1 MLPVAGQNFISKVSH
16 FSYYQPAKVS
26 QLKTRNSQ
34 PKISYLAPMQF
45 KEIVGQQAVKQRLLN
60 TVKENRVS
68 HAQLFLGPEGSGSLA
83 LAVAYAQYL
92 SCEDKQADDSC
103 GVCSSCRKYE
113 KYVHPDLH
121 FSYPFFASDKNDTA
135 LSFIEQWRE
144 ALLAHP
150 YLSLDTWRGY
160 LEAENK
166 QANINIAE
174 CHQIIKKLSLKPF
187 ESAYKILILWL
198 PEYLDKEGNTLL
210 KIIEE
215 PQPNTVF
222 LLVAQNQ
229 DQILNTILSRTQLVK
244 IPALGYNDVKAF
256 LITEKEQPSQ
266 TAEEVA
272 YLSSGN
278 MAEALNMLQHET
290 KSYHEAFLDWL
301 RKCYSNKGLEM
312 MKFVEALAKYGRE
325 GQKNFIRYGIS
336 YIREIC
342 LMLSGADNL
351 VHLPAAEKETAKKM
365 AGVMTLDMAE
375 AIGEVLE
382 KAHYAVER
390 NANPKILFLDVSLQ
404 IIKILHFKILLKGN
418 QYI

>member
-1 MLPVAGQNFISKVSH
+1 
-16 FSYYQPAKVS
+16 
-26 QLKTRNSQ
+26 
-34 PKISYLAPMQF
+34 MQF
-45 KEIVGQQAVKQRLLN
+45 KEIVGQQAIKQRLLN
-60 TVKENRVS
+60 TVHENRVS

-92 SCEDKQADDSC
+92 SCEDRSADDSC
-103 GVCSSCRKYE
+103 GACSSCRKYE
-113 KYVHPDLH
+113 KLVHPDLH

-144 ALLAHP
+144 ALLNNP
-150 YLSLDTWRGY
+150 YLSLDVWRGY

-187 ESAYKILILWL
+187 ESVYKILILWL

-244 IPALGYNDVKAF
+244 VPGLSFDDIRRYLVEEKGVPA
-256 LITEKEQPSQ
+256 Q
-266 TAEEVA
+266 TAEETA
-272 YLSSGN
+272 YLSNGN
-278 MAEALNMLQHET
+278 LTEAMAMLQQDSNNFHNQ
-290 KSYHEAFLDWL
+290 FVDWL
-301 RKCYSNKGLEM
+301 RKCYSNKGLEL
-312 MKFVEALAKYGRE
+312 MKLVDVMAKAGRE
-325 GQKNFIRYGIS
+325 PQKNFIRYGIS
-336 YIREIC
+336 YIRECC
-342 LMLSGADNL
+342 LILSDAADL

-365 AGVMTLDMAE
+365 AAVMDLDMALH
-375 AIGEVLE
+375 ISQVLE

-404 IIKILHFKILLKGN
+404 IVKILHFKILPKGIN
-418 QYI
+418 I